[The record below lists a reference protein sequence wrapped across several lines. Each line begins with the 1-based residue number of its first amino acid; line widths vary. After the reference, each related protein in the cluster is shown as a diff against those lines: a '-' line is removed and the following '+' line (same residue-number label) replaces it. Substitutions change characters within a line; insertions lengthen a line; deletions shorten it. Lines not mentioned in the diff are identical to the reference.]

1 MGWLSKF
8 SRRRGA
14 SAPAAADRKAP
25 ERLAADVP
33 LLPLRARKAPRT
45 PDFPRFQSTASDQA
59 SSHQNDPATTARMRF
74 RAAFTPSQPVVDRR
88 MFAGRGEV
96 LTSMIRSIED
106 QRLHTVIYG
115 VRGIGKTSMLHVLSQ
130 AARDARY
137 IVTYVSCG
145 ASSNLDETFR
155 AIAGNI
161 PLLFH
166 SQFDPTTSE
175 AETGATLKDLLGP
188 QPVTVRVASDLLAR
202 IVGTRV
208 LIILDEFDRCELAEF
223 RYNIAELMKN
233 LSDRSVRVQFII
245 AGVAANLDELV
256 EHIPSIQ
263 RNVYALQVPPM
274 GPAELRD
281 LVRNGEDLSG
291 LTFTDDAV
299 RAIVRA
305 ANGLPYIASL
315 LSHHAGLAAIDAGET
330 EVRIDDVKI
339 ALAEALAEFNGRLS
353 RRAQNHISESLDKSS
368 IELLCAL
375 AESAQKAGGFFSLE
389 VLREKLSNP
398 ANVTRCIEIIE
409 RLEAREI
416 LVQRVEDEFGL
427 RHRFIEEGVPTY
439 LWLLSEQSRL
449 SVSRERA
456 PATGA

>member
-1 MGWLSKF
+1 MGWFSKI
-8 SRRRGA
+8 SRRGGAHKPPAADRNLQA
-14 SAPAAADRKAP
+14 SAPLSPLAP
-25 ERLAADVP
+25 PSRPRRSERAS
-33 LLPLRARKAPRT
+33 
-45 PDFPRFQSTASDQA
+45 DFPRFQATASDQI
-59 SSHQNDPATTARMRF
+59 SSHPGDGTSAARMRF

-96 LTSMIRSIED
+96 LTAMIRSIED
-106 QRLHTVIYG
+106 QRLHTVMYG

-155 AIAGNI
+155 AIASNI

-166 SQFDPTTSE
+166 SQYDPTTAE

-188 QPVTVRVASDLLAR
+188 NPVTVRVASDLLAR

-208 LIILDEFDRCELAEF
+208 LIILDEFDRCELPEF
-223 RYNIAELMKN
+223 RHNIAELMKN

-263 RNVYALQVPPM
+263 RNVYALQVPAM
-274 GPAELRD
+274 GPGELRD
-281 LVRNGEDLSG
+281 LVRNGEELSG

-315 LSHHAGLAAIDAGET
+315 LSHHAGLAAIDSGESLVKI
-330 EVRIDDVKI
+330 EDVKI
-339 ALAEALAEFNGRLS
+339 AMAEALAEFNGRLS
-353 RRAQNHISESLDKSS
+353 RRAQNHISESLDKQS

-375 AESAQKAGGFFSLE
+375 AETAQKSGGYFSFE
-389 VLREKLSNP
+389 VLRQKLSNP
-398 ANVTRCIEIIE
+398 ANVARCIEIIE

-416 LVQRVEDEFGL
+416 LVQVVDDEFGR
-427 RHRFIEEGVPTY
+427 RHRFIEEGVPSY

-449 SVSRERA
+449 SVVRERPVKA
-456 PATGA
+456 